1 MTDAEASVACAWL
14 RAFLSEYEPEL
25 IDIARGRLALGT
37 FAFPD
42 GPLYRKTR
50 EELAVEIA
58 EELADAIVYADRRL
72 ELT

>member
-14 RAFLSEYEPEL
+14 KAFLTEYESEL
-25 IDIARGRLALGT
+25 VDMARGRFARGS

-50 EELAVEIA
+50 EELACELA
-58 EELADAIVYADRRL
+58 EELADAIVYANVRL
-72 ELT
+72 R